1 MSRVE
6 IYPWSTLTEVGDY
19 FAVTTELRPDAQS
32 FMYATVAQRNSYRR
46 GLMKYACSKT
56 TYGCIVMLVQV
67 GDEVPDHDYSPAP
80 GILAR
85 VEGKPATGVPMKPRL
100 PALGNR
106 PPVKELSQS
115 EKVARMTRESKNANL
130 PWWYEGGKLLWN
142 PAVPKRKEDVEAYIG
157 QKFAFGPDD
166 PYPEFYNL
174 DNNLTRIERERT
186 MLEEDDEEDL
196 WAGYSADGQP
206 PEGQED
212 GDEHED

>member
-32 FMYATVAQRNSYRR
+32 FMYATVAQRNSYRK

-67 GDEVPDHDYSPAP
+67 GEDVPDYDYSPAP

-85 VEGKPATGVPMKPRL
+85 AEGQAAV
-100 PALGNR
+100 PALITQRPDNLGLR
-106 PPVKELSQS
+106 PPVRELSQA
-115 EKVARMTRESKNANL
+115 EKIERMTRETKLANL
-130 PWWYEGGKLLWN
+130 PWWFEDGKLLWN
-142 PAVPKRKEDVEAYIG
+142 PGVPKRKEDVEAYVA
-157 QKFAFGPDD
+157 QKFAFGAND

-174 DNNLTRIERERT
+174 DENFVRLTREQT

-206 PEGQED
+206 PEGHD
-212 GDEHED
+212 DDDN